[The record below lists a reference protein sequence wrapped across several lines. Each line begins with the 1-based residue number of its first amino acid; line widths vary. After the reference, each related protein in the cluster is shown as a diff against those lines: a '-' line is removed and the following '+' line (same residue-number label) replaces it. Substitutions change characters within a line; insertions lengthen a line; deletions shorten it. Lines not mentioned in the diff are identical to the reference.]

1 LDTYDEFFTL
11 AETAQ
16 AGAGGVVFLP
26 YLAGERTPVWNPSAR
41 GVLSGLNLAT
51 GRPEFARSVA
61 EGICYAIRDV
71 VGVMEEAGAVIG
83 ELRSSGAS
91 SGNPLL
97 NQIKADITRKKVC
110 SLEQKEAELL
120 GLAVIGA
127 CTLGR
132 YASFSEAAGALVRT
146 EKTWY
151 PDDTKA
157 ALYEDLFGEYRR
169 MAEAYF

>member
-1 LDTYDEFFTL
+1 LNTYDEFFTL
-11 AETAQ
+11 AETAR
-16 AGAGGVVFLP
+16 AGAGGLVFLP
-26 YLAGERTPVWNPSAR
+26 YLAGERAPVWNPTAR
-41 GVLSGLNLAT
+41 GVLRGLNLAT
-51 GRPEFARSVA
+51 GRPEFARSVT

-71 VGVMEEAGAVIG
+71 ISVMEEAGAVIG

-120 GLAVIGA
+120 GLAVTGA

-132 YASFSEAAGALVRT
+132 YASFSEAASALVRI
-146 EKTWY
+146 EKTWF
-151 PDDTKA
+151 PDDTNA
-157 ALYEDLFGEYRR
+157 AIYDNLFEEYRETKNT
-169 MAEAYF
+169 A